1 MLWPCLKGLTMDFMS
16 RNKPT
21 LFDAAKALVGPGIHY
36 DGKTLIYLND
46 QTPPSDKELQKKLK
60 ELVDE
65 WESKAYQR
73 DRRVEYTYRGATTS
87 QLIVA
92 LWEKVVEGK
101 SDLSDEIQKQRLN
114 VKKSIPKTKE

>member
-1 MLWPCLKGLTMDFMS
+1 MDLWD

-21 LFDAAKALVGPGIHY
+21 LFDAAKALVGQGIHY
-36 DGKTLIYLND
+36 DGETLIYLNG
-46 QTPPSDKELQKKLK
+46 QTPPSDKELHKKLK
-60 ELVDE
+60 ELEDE
-65 WESKAYQR
+65 WDSKAYQR
-73 DRRVEYTYRGATTS
+73 SRNLEYTYRGATTS